1 MKKFTTVFGL
11 LSLMLLLTSFTSPV
25 EVGGRERGAS
35 SLGEYTL
42 EVGGRERGAS
52 SLGEYTLEVG
62 GRERGA
68 SSLGE

>member
-1 MKKFTTVFGL
+1 MKKFTSVIGL

-35 SLGEYTL
+35 TLGEYAM

-52 SLGEYTLEVG
+52 TLGEYAMEVG

-68 SSLGE
+68 STLGE